1 MMRRKALSKKENF
14 LFTVARGCR
23 KMVMRNWKPE
33 QSKMEWEEVLNRDE
47 DPENWKVLGVEEESE

>member
-1 MMRRKALSKKENF
+1 MSKKENF